1 MEPDYPD
8 GCRVLVERIS
18 DSGELAPGDIG
29 AFMIDNETYIKEY
42 QPDGLLSRNP
52 AYPVMRFSEYE
63 SVYLVGRVVGVLSKS
78 DVAQPTDVEKYHE
91 LHPEFE

>member
-1 MEPDYPD
+1 M
-8 GCRVLVERIS
+8 LVERIS

-42 QPDGLLSRNP
+42 QPDGLHSRNP
-52 AYPVMRFSEYE
+52 AYPVMDFSEYE
-63 SVYLVGRVVGVLSKS
+63 SVYLIGRVIGVLNEN
-78 DVAQPTDVEKYHE
+78 DVVHPTDVEKYIE

>member
-42 QPDGLLSRNP
+42 QPDGLHSRNP
-52 AYPVMRFSEYE
+52 AYPVMDFSEYE
-63 SVYLVGRVVGVLSKS
+63 SVYLIGHVISILNKE
-78 DVAQPTDVEKYHE
+78 DVAREEDVERYVE